1 MPEEVILDVT
11 TIEENVTVETTAG
24 DVVEIQ
30 VVAPTGTAATV
41 AVGATTTGAAGTNA
55 SVTNS
60 GTTSAAVFNFTIP
73 RGDTGATGATGATG
87 PNSVTSATT
96 SDGTA
101 DLDVDTITGDG
112 SGLTGLVSAQITDAS
127 MGATDESVVNVLA
140 KFGPYGELSATQFQ
154 APAISVIPNGIIN
167 LASTNVGG
175 VVTLSGELAT
185 DVRSIAFPNASGTI
199 ALTSSATGTIASDD
213 ITDFTAAVEAIA
225 PDAVTSETTSDGT
238 ASLDISN
245 LTLSQDV
252 TSGLQTAMTLSGNPT
267 TVGDGQQII
276 WQWYNGGS
284 PVTTAVIATEVTSSN
299 SDKLIFKTS
308 ESGSLA
314 TSLDLNNSLATF
326 SGVVSSLGATYQT
339 GSTFTY
345 NGASAAAH
353 RTALGVSAS
362 GDTVLKSAYT
372 PAHSLLVQQSGTG
385 SPSSLSVG
393 NNTILGRASGGGSA
407 IAALSGSDA
416 RTVLGLSTLATTTPA
431 ANVATFLATP
441 TSANLAAAVTGET
454 GSGALVFGTSPTI
467 DAPTISGSAAFTST
481 TRPTSAGTGA
491 PAATSLITKA
501 DGDKVFFPLEGLFQ
515 NAYKVPL
522 TNNLGASSGLSVLS
536 ISAANDIT
544 SSFTSSVTSGNYAS
558 WCSSHARCINS
569 GGQLVLPSGIGLRA
583 RILIGTSGLRR
594 AKLLLGGLSGS
605 SVLGSGV
612 LDARGFG
619 VEIEPNASSTGQIR
633 FRIIYRNQ
641 SSQTILGDWT
651 EYISNLANTYG
662 IILWFYRLD
671 QQILAAYKIS
681 LFSSI
686 APTNWQSI
694 PSVSITSGDNLQTG
708 VVRMKNFQLA
718 AEGSY
723 SNAYVELSDIY
734 ETHNIFPN
742 L

>member
-1 MPEEVILDVT
+1 MSFDKVEVRVFSGPDQVQVGSNTEPDLIV
-11 TIEENVTVETTAG
+11 INNGPKG
-24 DVVEIQ
+24 DKGD
-30 VVAPTGTAATV
+30 TGE
-41 AVGATTTGAAGTNA
+41 
-55 SVTNS
+55 
-60 GTTSAAVFNFTIP
+60 
-73 RGDTGATGATGATG
+73 TGATGAAG

-112 SGLTGLVSAQITDAS
+112 SGLTGLVSSQITDAS

-154 APAISVIPNGIIN
+154 ASAISVIPNGIIN

-175 VVTLSGELAT
+175 VVTLNGELAT

-284 PVTTAVIATEVTSSN
+284 PVTTAAITTEATGST
-299 SDKLIFKTS
+299 SDKLLFKTS
-308 ESGSLA
+308 FGGSLA

-326 SGVVSSLGATYQT
+326 SGVVSSLGSTYQT

-393 NNTILGRASGGGSA
+393 NNTILGRASGGGSN

-416 RTVLGLSTLATTTPA
+416 RTVMGLGTLATVNGGTG
-431 ANVATFLATP
+431 VATALAV
-441 TSANLAAAVTGET
+441 NV
-454 GSGALVFGTSPTI
+454 
-467 DAPTISGSAAFTST
+467 
-481 TRPTSAGTGA
+481 
-491 PAATSLITKA
+491 
-501 DGDKVFFPLEGLFQ
+501 
-515 NAYKVPL
+515 
-522 TNNLGASSGLSVLS
+522 
-536 ISAANDIT
+536 
-544 SSFTSSVTSGNYAS
+544 
-558 WCSSHARCINS
+558 
-569 GGQLVLPSGIGLRA
+569 
-583 RILIGTSGLRR
+583 GTSG
-594 AKLLLGGLSGS
+594 AFVVNGGTATNMTMAGTTTESPHSIGNSG
-605 SVLGSGV
+605 
-612 LDARGFG
+612 
-619 VEIEPNASSTGQIR
+619 T
-633 FRIIYRNQ
+633 
-641 SSQTILGDWT
+641 SQTLD
-651 EYISNLANTYG
+651 LANGTFQSVTMTG
-662 IILWFYRLD
+662 NCTFTMPTATAGRSFTLRVNTGAGGFAGTFTGVKWTGNVAPVLTATASRLD
-671 QQILAAYKIS
+671 I
-681 LFSSI
+681 I
-686 APTNWQSI
+686 AFVADGTNWYG
-694 PSVSITSGDNLQTG
+694 VITQ
-708 VVRMKNFQLA
+708 NF
-718 AEGSY
+718 
-723 SNAYVELSDIY
+723 
-734 ETHNIFPN
+734 TP
-742 L
+742 